1 MTSPKSSLGLASS
14 TNRRHHPSIETFLAA
29 LSILHELLPTPLRY
43 LATIVKRVVVKMASS
58 TKYQPAP
65 QSDPDDYTHA
75 PPAYAEGSS
84 SRDET
89 QGLFGAPRNSED
101 NLPDDFK
108 VRYISAKLQS

>member
-1 MTSPKSSLGLASS
+1 MTSPTSSLGLASS
-14 TNRRHHPSIETFLAA
+14 TNRRHHPSIETSLAA

-75 PPAYAEGSS
+75 
-84 SRDET
+84 RDET

>member
-1 MTSPKSSLGLASS
+1 
-14 TNRRHHPSIETFLAA
+14 
-29 LSILHELLPTPLRY
+29 
-43 LATIVKRVVVKMASS
+43 MASN

-75 PPAYAEGSS
+75 PPAYAEGSAA
-84 SRDET
+84 RDET

-108 VRYISAKLQS
+108 VGTNIARCKMNKQMLT